1 MRQRPLSCAEAS
13 GFGRARPRAIAAI
26 WLSAGLV
33 IGLAGL
39 ASPAVEAQSA
49 KSSASPQA
57 APAAKPVPASRPLW
71 RDLTGRQQK
80 ALQPLAP
87 YWDELT
93 EPHKRKWLAM
103 SRDYAKMSPE
113 EQEVLHSRMTDWAG
127 LTNQERAQ
135 ARANFAHVKQ
145 VPVDERKAKWE
156 AYQALSDEEKSKLAE
171 RAKSGAKPPG
181 AAPTIRLVPEQKLV
195 PIPAAAQEGH
205 HTPRIQL
212 APPPAPAPVAAAR
225 PVPAPTPAPAS
236 VPAAAQAPNLPPVS
250 AEAQFPPP
258 SATDVAPKASEQ
270 PASAP

>member
-1 MRQRPLSCAEAS
+1 
-13 GFGRARPRAIAAI
+13 
-26 WLSAGLV
+26 V
-33 IGLAGL
+33 IGFAVVV
-39 ASPAVEAQSA
+39 SSSVEAQSI

-57 APAAKPVPASRPLW
+57 TPAKPVAASKPLW
-71 RDLTGRQQK
+71 RDLTSRQQK

-135 ARANFAHVKQ
+135 ARANFANVKQ

-171 RAKSGAKPPG
+171 RAKSAKAPG
-181 AAPTIRLVPEQKLV
+181 AAPTIRLVPQQKLV
-195 PIPAAAQEGH
+195 PIPAIGQDGQ

-212 APPPAPAPVAAAR
+212 APPPAPASVATAR
-225 PVPAPTPAPAS
+225 PVPTPAPA
-236 VPAAAQAPNLPPVS
+236 PAAAEAPPPAAAPAPSLPPVS
-250 AEAQFPPP
+250 AEAQVPPP
-258 SATDVAPKASEQ
+258 SATDVAPKVSEQ
-270 PASAP
+270 PAPAP